1 MYVFNENSAKMN
13 KIKYYLLAISLTYFL
28 ALPPLAAQSIAG
40 HIEAPA
46 AVKQVIVYLEAENT
60 SRPNQAQK
68 IQVVAQKDTEFHGP
82 LTVIAAGDTVQWSND
97 ESKEIDHNI
106 FSLSPLTSFDL
117 GLGEK
122 GSKLEQVFKNTG
134 IINYYCSVH
143 KNMEG
148 KVIVLPNRH
157 YQVLDR
163 PGDFLID
170 NVPEGHWTLHA
181 VVLHLRYK
189 AEPIK
194 LAVGKTA
201 VNNLT
206 LKIVKK

>member
-1 MYVFNENSAKMN
+1 MKKLSF
-13 KIKYYLLAISLTYFL
+13 YFL
-28 ALPPLAAQSIAG
+28 LTFFSGQVFAVQSISG
-40 HIEAPA
+40 HVEAPA
-46 AVKQVIVYLEAENT
+46 PVKQLVVYLQAEDAGKPR
-60 SRPNQAQK
+60 SLQKAQT
-68 IQVVAQKDTEFHGP
+68 VAQKDTEFHAP
-82 LTVIAAGDTVQWSND
+82 LTVIVAGDTVQWSND
-97 ESKEIDHNI
+97 EGKEIDHNI
-106 FSLSPLTSFDL
+106 FSLSPLARFDL

-122 GSKLEQVFKNTG
+122 GSKLEHIFNNAG
-134 IINYYCSVH
+134 IVNYYCSVH

-148 KVIVLPNRH
+148 KIIILPDRY

-170 NVPEGHWTLHA
+170 NVPEGNWTLHA

-194 LAVGKTA
+194 LTVGKAA
-201 VNNLT
+201 VTNLT

>member
-1 MYVFNENSAKMN
+1 MK
-13 KIKYYLLAISLTYFL
+13 KISFYFVLTGLTYLLA
-28 ALPPLAAQSIAG
+28 LPQSAAQTVSG
-40 HIEAPA
+40 HVDAPLQVKQLVVYVEADD
-46 AVKQVIVYLEAENT
+46 AVKT
-60 SRPNQAQK
+60 NQAQK
-68 IQVVAQKDTEFHGP
+68 THVISQKETEFHSP
-82 LTVIAAGDTVQWSND
+82 LTVVTAGDKVQWSND

-122 GSKLEQVFKNTG
+122 GSTLEQVFKNTG
-134 IINYYCSVH
+134 VVNYYCSVH

-148 KVIVLPNRH
+148 KIIVLPNRF
-157 YQVLDR
+157 YQVLDQ

-170 NVPEGHWTLHA
+170 NLPEGNWTLNA

-194 LAVGKTA
+194 LTVGKAPLT
-201 VNNLT
+201 NLT

>member
-1 MYVFNENSAKMN
+1 MKKPSFYF
-13 KIKYYLLAISLTYFL
+13 LLTGLTCFL
-28 ALPPLAAQSIAG
+28 ALPSSLAAQSISG
-40 HIEAPA
+40 HIEAPPQVKQLVVYLQA
-46 AVKQVIVYLEAENT
+46 ESAVK
-60 SRPNQAQK
+60 PNPSQK
-68 IQVVAQKDTEFHGP
+68 TQVVSQKETEFHSP
-82 LTVIAAGDTVQWSND
+82 LTVIAAGDKVQWSND

-106 FSLSPLTSFDL
+106 FSLSPLASFDL

-134 IINYYCSVH
+134 VVNYYCSVH

-148 KVIVLPNRH
+148 KIIILPNRY
-157 YQVLDR
+157 YQVLEQ

-170 NVPEGHWTLHA
+170 NLPEGNWTLNA

-189 AEPIK
+189 TEPIK
-194 LAVGKTA
+194 LTVGQTT

-206 LKIVKK
+206 LKIIKK

>member
-1 MYVFNENSAKMN
+1 M
-13 KIKYYLLAISLTYFL
+13 IYFL
-28 ALPPLAAQSIAG
+28 ALPQLAAQTVSG
-40 HIEAPA
+40 HVEAPA
-46 AVKQVIVYLEAENT
+46 QVKQLVVYMQSED
-60 SRPNQAQK
+60 SIKSNQAQK
-68 IQVVAQKDTEFHGP
+68 THVVSQKETAFHSP
-82 LTVIAAGDTVQWSND
+82 LTVITAGDKVQWSND

-122 GSKLEQVFKNTG
+122 GSKLEQTFKNTG
-134 IINYYCSVH
+134 IVNYYCSVH

-148 KVIVLPNRH
+148 KIIVLPNRF
-157 YQVLDR
+157 YQLLSR

-170 NVPEGHWTLHA
+170 NLPEGNWTLHA

-189 AEPIK
+189 AEPVK
-194 LAVGKTA
+194 LTIGKTPLT
-201 VNNLT
+201 NLT

>member
-1 MYVFNENSAKMN
+1 MKKSSFYF
-13 KIKYYLLAISLTYFL
+13 LLTGLTYFVVL
-28 ALPPLAAQSIAG
+28 HPLAAQSISG
-40 HIEAPA
+40 HIDAPA
-46 AVKQVIVYLEAENT
+46 QVKQLVVYVQAED
-60 SRPNQAQK
+60 SIRPNQSQK
-68 IQVVAQKDTEFHGP
+68 TQVISQKDTKFHSP
-82 LTVIAAGDTVQWSND
+82 LTVIAAGDKIQWSND

-122 GSKLEQVFKNTG
+122 GTKLEQAFKNTG
-134 IINYYCSVH
+134 VVNYYCSVH

-148 KVIVLPNRH
+148 KIIILPNR
-157 YQVLDR
+157 YFQVLER

-170 NVPEGHWTLHA
+170 NLPEGSWTLNA

-194 LAVGKTA
+194 LTVGKA
-201 VNNLT
+201 PVKNLT
-206 LKIVKK
+206 IKVVRR

>member
-1 MYVFNENSAKMN
+1 MKKNSF
-13 KIKYYLLAISLTYFL
+13 YFLLAGLTYFL
-28 ALPPLAAQSIAG
+28 ALSPVAAQSISG
-40 HIEAPA
+40 HVDAPA
-46 AVKQVIVYLEAENT
+46 QVKQLVVYLQSEG
-60 SRPNQAQK
+60 SIKLNQAQK
-68 IQVVAQKDTEFHGP
+68 IHVVSQKETGFHSP
-82 LTVIAAGDTVQWSND
+82 LTVIVAGDKVQWSND

-106 FSLSPLTSFDL
+106 FSLSSLTSFDL

-122 GSKLEQVFKNTG
+122 GSKLEQAFKNTG
-134 IINYYCSVH
+134 VVNYYCSVH

-148 KVIVLPNRH
+148 KIIILPNRY
-157 YQVLDR
+157 YQVLDQ

-170 NVPEGHWTLHA
+170 NLPEGNWTLNA

-194 LAVGKTA
+194 LTIGK
-201 VNNLT
+201 VPVKNLT

>member
-1 MYVFNENSAKMN
+1 MKKLSFYFLWAG
-13 KIKYYLLAISLTYFL
+13 LTYFI
-28 ALPPLAAQSIAG
+28 ALQPLAAQSVSG
-40 HIEAPA
+40 HVEAPA
-46 AVKQVIVYLEAENT
+46 QVKQLVVYLQAEGAMK
-60 SRPNQAQK
+60 PNPAQK
-68 IQVVAQKDTEFHGP
+68 IQVVSQKDTTFHSP
-82 LTVIAAGDTVQWSND
+82 LTVIAAGDKVQWSND

-122 GSKLEQVFKNTG
+122 GSKLEQAFKNTG
-134 IINYYCSVH
+134 VVNYYCSVH

-148 KVIVLPNRH
+148 KIIILPDRY

-163 PGDFLID
+163 PGDFVID
-170 NVPEGHWTLHA
+170 NLPEGNWTLNA
-181 VVLHLRYK
+181 VVLHLRYI

-194 LAVGKTA
+194 LTVGKA
-201 VNNLT
+201 PVKNLT

>member
-1 MYVFNENSAKMN
+1 MKKFSFYF
-13 KIKYYLLAISLTYFL
+13 LLTGFTYFL
-28 ALPPLAAQSIAG
+28 VLRPLAAQSISG
-40 HIEAPA
+40 HIDAPSQ
-46 AVKQVIVYLEAENT
+46 VKQLVVYLQAEN
-60 SRPNQAQK
+60 SNRPNQSQQT
-68 IQVVAQKDTEFHGP
+68 QVVSQKDTVFHSP
-82 LTVIAAGDTVQWSND
+82 LTVIAAGDKVQWSND

-106 FSLSPLTSFDL
+106 FSLSPVTSFDL

-122 GSKLEQVFKNTG
+122 GSKLEQAFKNTG
-134 IINYYCSVH
+134 IVNYYCSVH

-148 KVIVLPNRH
+148 KIIILPDRH
-157 YQVLDR
+157 FQVLER

-170 NVPEGHWTLHA
+170 NLPEGNWTLNA

-194 LAVGKTA
+194 LAVGKA
-201 VNNLT
+201 PVKNLT

>member
-1 MYVFNENSAKMN
+1 MK
-13 KIKYYLLAISLTYFL
+13 KISFYFLAAGLTYFSSL
-28 ALPPLAAQSIAG
+28 SPIAAQSISG

-46 AVKQVIVYLEAENT
+46 QVKQLVVYMQAEG
-60 SRPNQAQK
+60 SGKSGQSQK
-68 IQVVAQKDTEFHGP
+68 THVVSQKDTEFHSP
-82 LTVIAAGDTVQWSND
+82 LTVIAAGDKVQWSND
-97 ESKEIDHNI
+97 ESKDIDHNI

-122 GSKLEQVFKNTG
+122 GSKLEQAFKTTG
-134 IINYYCSVH
+134 IVNYYCSVH

-148 KVIVLPNRH
+148 KIIILPDRY

-170 NVPEGHWTLHA
+170 NLPEGEWTLNA

-189 AEPIK
+189 AESIKLSVGKDPIK
-194 LAVGKTA
+194 
-201 VNNLT
+201 NLT
-206 LKIVKK
+206 LKIINK